1 MENFTWQGVISQI
14 FFVGQILLAIILGAL
29 IGWQREVRGK
39 AAGARTYAL
48 VCSGSALFTLLSI
61 YAFPGSDPA
70 RVAAQIVVGIGFL
83 GAGTILNRDNH
94 IHGLTTAAGL
104 WVSAAIGMAVGVG
117 LYLLAIVGA
126 LLMLGVLMVNEKN
139 LIKHTDEV
147 IQSQS
152 DEISE

>member
-39 AAGARTYAL
+39 AAGGRTYAL
-48 VCSGSALFTLLSI
+48 VCAGSALFTILSI
-61 YAFPGSDPA
+61 NAFPGSDPA

-83 GAGTILNRDNH
+83 GAGTILNRDNR

-117 LYLLAIVGA
+117 FYLVAIVGA
-126 LLMLGVLMVNEKN
+126 LLMLGVLMVNEEKILKLDGDQN
-139 LIKHTDEV
+139 HN
-147 IQSQS
+147 